1 MGEKRKIGDDPY
13 AGLPRRRLFA
23 SSGSVEVPVA
33 KAITVDEVIGE
44 MCGSVERGSDLV
56 LSREIS
62 KNILE
67 KSGEKKDDPKKR
79 RGRPS
84 LGEPWKAEGI
94 SKVTWFKR
102 EKKRKAGLEG
112 V

>member
-1 MGEKRKIGDDPY
+1 MGEKRKNGDDPY

-23 SSGSVEVPVA
+23 SSGSGEVPVA
-33 KAITVDEVIGE
+33 KAITVEEVIAE
-44 MCGSVERGSDLV
+44 MGRAVEGGAELI
-56 LSREIS
+56 LSRGIS
-62 KNILE
+62 KNISE